1 MKTTLQR
8 LFGHWKNWYAPKWL
22 LLALLLLGLLSSHA
36 QADITNSPGQAIII
50 AAGGAQRNNTLFPY
64 SNDYTKTMYRLLK
77 ERGFSDTDILYMNPQ
92 PPDIDGD
99 GYLEIENQ
107 DYDLSN
113 PAQELLDAFSQA
125 AANLRAGQQFVF
137 YLHGHARTDNF
148 IITQDYE
155 LSSSQLRDLLA
166 TLPVGVQQIIILDTC
181 YSGSFLDELAGV
193 ENRIILTATDADSN
207 AWNVV
212 QNENFSNTLII
223 ELRRGANLLKAF
235 RAAEYM
241 IIGDPSLFREQ
252 RPWLDDDGDGIY
264 SSGDG
269 RVAENIYLGTI
280 TVFEQPPI
288 ADFTISPQQGEVP
301 LPITLDASNSNDPD
315 GSIVKYEWSVNGQTL
330 TDKITS
336 LTLTATGEYPITLI
350 VTDEQGLTAT
360 TQQEVHV
367 GPPAGSQGQAIIVAA
382 GDTQRQNRAL
392 NRYTQDFT
400 ERMYRLLN
408 KRGFQ
413 DDDIHLINMWP
424 QDIDLDGH
432 PDNQLQDYD
441 LFDPEK
447 NFTEAFAQAA
457 SRIVSGQQ
465 FIFYIHGHARENH
478 FIISSDYELS
488 ATRLRDLLATL
499 PAGVQQ
505 IIILDSCY
513 SGSFLDELSGV
524 PDRIVISSADATNL
538 AWNTIHTSFSEKF
551 IYNLRLQDQ
560 SVLEAFHAAEDMI
573 KLEKKLFRDQTP
585 WLDDDGDGKY
595 TSQDGR
601 LAGKINLGCLVAQEC
616 ASAAPPPAIV
626 HVHEQ
631 LSFENS
637 QLTLWVETSPGEDA
651 IHQARAVFVNPE
663 FVSQDYEGEATDF
676 EREEVKLI
684 YNPAQTRYEVAY
696 DGFWNG
702 GLWRIMYQAQNKEG
716 VWSDIVT
723 GEVNSNIN
731 CNPCV
736 KMTKN
741 QSRYNAANRDEVR
754 IDMLINGQGA
764 LVDLYVA
771 LIFPGGY
778 WITIAFP
785 FIVSMPNSIQTYQ
798 PNVEINEQRRLSIMD
813 FPLPTDVAKGN
824 YKTCGILTGA
834 GNDPH
839 LPENWLHVHC
849 ADFEVY

>member
-1 MKTTLQR
+1 
-8 LFGHWKNWYAPKWL
+8 
-22 LLALLLLGLLSSHA
+22 
-36 QADITNSPGQAIII
+36 
-50 AAGGAQRNNTLFPY
+50 
-64 SNDYTKTMYRLLK
+64 
-77 ERGFSDTDILYMNPQ
+77 
-92 PPDIDGD
+92 
-99 GYLEIENQ
+99 
-107 DYDLSN
+107 
-113 PAQELLDAFSQA
+113 
-125 AANLRAGQQFVF
+125 
-137 YLHGHARTDNF
+137 
-148 IITQDYE
+148 
-155 LSSSQLRDLLA
+155 
-166 TLPVGVQQIIILDTC
+166 
-181 YSGSFLDELAGV
+181 
-193 ENRIILTATDADSN
+193 
-207 AWNVV
+207 
-212 QNENFSNTLII
+212 
-223 ELRRGANLLKAF
+223 
-235 RAAEYM
+235 
-241 IIGDPSLFREQ
+241 
-252 RPWLDDDGDGIY
+252 
-264 SSGDG
+264 
-269 RVAENIYLGTI
+269 
-280 TVFEQPPI
+280 
-288 ADFTISPQQGEVP
+288 
-301 LPITLDASNSNDPD
+301 
-315 GSIVKYEWSVNGQTL
+315 
-330 TDKITS
+330 
-336 LTLTATGEYPITLI
+336 
-350 VTDEQGLTAT
+350 
-360 TQQEVHV
+360 
-367 GPPAGSQGQAIIVAA
+367 
-382 GDTQRQNRAL
+382 
-392 NRYTQDFT
+392 
-400 ERMYRLLN
+400 
-408 KRGFQ
+408 
-413 DDDIHLINMWP
+413 
-424 QDIDLDGH
+424 
-432 PDNQLQDYD
+432 
-441 LFDPEK
+441 
-447 NFTEAFAQAA
+447 
-457 SRIVSGQQ
+457 
-465 FIFYIHGHARENH
+465 
-478 FIISSDYELS
+478 
-488 ATRLRDLLATL
+488 
-499 PAGVQQ
+499 
-505 IIILDSCY
+505 
-513 SGSFLDELSGV
+513 
-524 PDRIVISSADATNL
+524 VISSADATNL